1 VFEGRFDVT
10 KRFVRVTEKREDG
23 FVEFEFAVGE
33 PDMAVELVMPQ
44 AAFESFC
51 TTNQAVFLEPRF
63 NVGPNDWAWTLH
75 DATHQRFR

>member
-1 VFEGRFDVT
+1 MVEGSFDVT
-10 KRFVRVTEKREDG
+10 KRFVRVTGKRNDG

-44 AAFESFC
+44 AAFDSFC
-51 TTNQAVFLEPRF
+51 ATNQAVFLQPR
-63 NVGPNDWAWTLH
+63 GHDRASDWAWTLH